1 MALTTDL
8 NLPRRTRGRRKLVG
22 NAEPVV
28 TIAATAADTKPV
40 IGIPP
45 RVVTPSILSA
55 SSPVPSVVSASVTPT
70 ADSAAAP
77 PTEVSSPVT
86 ITMAGAAT
94 GSRRMGHRRRAP
106 GSRLRRSAHRASA
119 RQTWNQRYVRRLL
132 FTDVLALLWAGVG
145 VHLITIPAI
154 PTAISTDPAH
164 VPYIAVTIALLT
176 AWFVAVTWTG
186 SRDVKVVGHGPV
198 EYKRVLQGSFGLFG
212 LVAICSYLLQLDLP
226 RSYLLIMLPAGLA
239 ALLISRYVWRCWLHR
254 RRDNGHDMSHV
265 LAVGDRHT
273 VEELVQDL
281 KRAPRAGY
289 RVVGVCLAG
298 EMLGH
303 SSDPTG
309 DFVDDVPVL
318 GGVDDVAGI
327 AGSCGADTVAVT
339 SSAAF
344 GPSRVRRLSWELE
357 DTSAEL
363 ILAPALTNI
372 AGPRVHTQP
381 VAGLPLIH
389 VDRPTYRGANRI
401 LKKTFDVLG
410 SGFLLLLFSPVLIG
424 FAIAIKLG
432 SKGPVFFRQD
442 RVGINGDIFRMIK
455 FRSMVVDAED
465 RLSTLQDAHRDA
477 GNVVLFKLKNDPR
490 VTPVGKFIRRYSIDE
505 LPQLLNVLMGHMSL
519 VGPRPPLK
527 AEVDLYGDEARRRLL
542 VKPGMTGLWQVSGRS
557 DLTWDDSV
565 RLDIYYVE
573 NWSITGDMVIIC
585 KTAKAV
591 LSSSGAY

>member
-1 MALTTDL
+1 VIT
-8 NLPRRTRGRRKLVG
+8 VG
-22 NAEPVV
+22 PAAAESTP
-28 TIAATAADTKPV
+28 TIV
-40 IGIPP
+40 NPP
-45 RVVTPSILSA
+45 RVITQGVPTGDAGP
-55 SSPVPSVVSASVTPT
+55 PPSVITASVSAPNGEPPDVISPTPARPAT
-70 ADSAAAP
+70 MTVVGADS
-77 PTEVSSPVT
+77 
-86 ITMAGAAT
+86 GQL
-94 GSRRMGHRRRAP
+94 AP
-106 GSRLRRSAHRASA
+106 GATSGHEVASDQREAAGQPPARR
-119 RQTWNQRYVRRLL
+119 TWNQRYVRRLF
-132 FTDVLALLWAGVG
+132 FTDVLALIWAGVG
-145 VHLITIPAI
+145 VHLIAIPSI
-154 PTAISTDPAH
+154 PTAISSAPAH
-164 VPYIAVTIALLT
+164 VPYVAATTALLA

-198 EYKRVLQGSFGLFG
+198 EYKRIVQASFGLFG
-212 LVAICSYLLQLDLP
+212 LVAISSYLLQLDLP

-239 ALLISRYVWRCWLHR
+239 ALLCSRYVWRCWLHR
-254 RRDNGHDMSHV
+254 MRDKGEYMSHV

-273 VEELVQDL
+273 VQELVRDL

-289 RVVGVCLAG
+289 AVVGVCLATDTLRG
-298 EMLGH
+298 ETET
-303 SSDPTG
+303 PTG
-309 DFVDDVPVL
+309 LVDGVPVL
-318 GGVDDVAGI
+318 GGVDDVAGV
-327 AGSCGADTVAVT
+327 ARSCAADTVAVT

-344 GPSRVRRLSWELE
+344 GPSRVRQLSWELE

-401 LKKTFDVLG
+401 LKKSFDVVG
-410 SGFLLLLFSPVLIG
+410 SGLLLLLFSPVLIG
-424 FAIAIKLG
+424 FAIAIKIG

-455 FRSMVVDAED
+455 FRSMVVDAEH
-465 RLSTLQDAHRDA
+465 RLSKLRDAERDA

-505 LPQLLNVLMGHMSL
+505 LPQLFNVLLGHMSL

-527 AEVDLYGDEARRRLL
+527 AEVDLYEDEARRRLL

-573 NWSITGDMVIIC
+573 NWSITGDMDIIC